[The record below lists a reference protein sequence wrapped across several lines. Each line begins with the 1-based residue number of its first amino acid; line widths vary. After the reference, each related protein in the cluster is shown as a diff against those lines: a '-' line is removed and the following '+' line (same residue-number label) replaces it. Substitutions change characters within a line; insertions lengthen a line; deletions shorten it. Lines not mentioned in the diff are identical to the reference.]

1 MKNIKKIDFY
11 IIIFLFPILILVG
24 KIIRY
29 TIMKSVLVDAGIG
42 YTWINIIASNLQ
54 PKEILDLTIASEQN
68 GFAIL
73 FFKFINIFNL
83 QTYIDFEILITI
95 LFNALLLV
103 MFFKCKRDLTLWQF
117 IFIALSILVL
127 NIFDFC
133 LSKDPIQMIF
143 FLIIF
148 YILLSKNIKHK
159 EFWTIFVISIS
170 ALIFRKYFLLIIAF
184 MYEFKYIF
192 KFLIKDKVH
201 LNKYVLISVII
212 VVTYILILI
221 ISKYIAPDI
230 YTELVRV
237 RTRVSTAATDIRNV
251 INGDNLIL
259 FGINYL
265 LLLIRILFPVE
276 LLIKGPKYLMF
287 VVYQFVITISFIKAL
302 KNYGKNN
309 EVQNIV
315 LYLFIGFILTSAT
328 FEPDFG
334 SWVRHE
340 AVTFPILLIMNGIVS
355 EKNISSTNKEIET

>member
-42 YTWINIIASNLQ
+42 YTWINIIVSNLQ

-83 QTYIDFEILITI
+83 QTYIDFEVLITI
-95 LFNALLLV
+95 IFNALLLV

-117 IFIALSILVL
+117 VFIALSILVL

-184 MYEFKYIF
+184 MY
-192 KFLIKDKVH
+192 
-201 LNKYVLISVII
+201 
-212 VVTYILILI
+212 
-221 ISKYIAPDI
+221 
-230 YTELVRV
+230 
-237 RTRVSTAATDIRNV
+237 
-251 INGDNLIL
+251 
-259 FGINYL
+259 
-265 LLLIRILFPVE
+265 
-276 LLIKGPKYLMF
+276 
-287 VVYQFVITISFIKAL
+287 
-302 KNYGKNN
+302 
-309 EVQNIV
+309 
-315 LYLFIGFILTSAT
+315 
-328 FEPDFG
+328 
-334 SWVRHE
+334 
-340 AVTFPILLIMNGIVS
+340 
-355 EKNISSTNKEIET
+355 